1 MNVFVLCTG
10 RSGSTGFIKACK
22 HISNYTTGHESRT
35 HCLGKE
41 RFAFPDNHIEAD
53 NRLSW
58 QLGQLD
64 KEFGNKAFYVHL
76 KRDSKKAAESYM
88 QRFLLPKSMIY
99 AYANGIKKLPPETL
113 NKDERHAICLD
124 YIETVNF
131 NINKFLNDKP
141 HQITIELDEVKHGFR
156 AFWKAIHAQGS
167 LEQALKEFDLKH
179 NKRPLNKFNLRY
191 NIKHFFFKLKLYFEH

>member
-10 RSGSTGFIKACK
+10 RSGSTGFIQACK
-22 HISNYTTGHESRT
+22 HISNYSASHESRT
-35 HCLGKE
+35 HFLGKE

-64 KEFGNKAFYVHL
+64 QQFGSKAFYIHL
-76 KRDSKKAAESYM
+76 KRDSRKVAESYM

-113 NKDERHAICLD
+113 CKNERYAICLD
-124 YIETVNF
+124 YIETVNS
-131 NINKFLNDKP
+131 NINTFLKDKP
-141 HQITIELDEVKHGFR
+141 HQISIEIDEIKQGFNS
-156 AFWKAIHAQGS
+156 FWEAIDAKGN
-167 LEQALKEFDLKH
+167 LEQALKEFDIKH
-179 NKRPLNKFNLRY
+179 NKRPSKKFNLRY
-191 NIKHFFFKLKLYFEH
+191 NIKHFFLRLKLFFEH